1 MKTIYQFICAI
12 CVICGFCA
20 CEDFLDTDNLTM
32 KDTSNFPV
40 NETDAFQMVNGI
52 YSVMNRNLADPEED
66 PFFIFDIASDDRL
79 GGGSQSNIGAQ
90 GVDRLMNAYVDWMKP
105 LWQQR
110 YAGINR
116 ANNALETIDNVKEWS
131 SPDKKN
137 QLLCEIYFLR
147 AWYYFNLAQVFNGV
161 PLVLSTEPQN
171 LPRSSADE
179 VYAQIASDLKASIE
193 AGPSTKYPEFGIGRV
208 SKWAAEGMMARV
220 WLFYTGFYGKSELPL
235 VEGGSISKSQ
245 VVSWLED
252 CIQNSGYGLVSDQ
265 RNLWPYTNPYTAKD
279 YPYTNEPIIVKTIV
293 KTAAGTD
300 SITGYKIKD
309 GINWETDENI
319 ESMFAIKMS
328 NKPGWSADSQ
338 LRHNRIVEFYN
349 PRKTTEA
356 AFPFSVQGYS
366 NGPVCWKLWTDW
378 AEDPDYAG
386 DYRRVGS
393 ICKRADEI
401 PGYKGDPAK
410 EVENTDLLA
419 KKYIGCEAW
428 NEDHSGRYL
437 SYGYYY
443 GSENNR
449 QTGLTQSLV
458 WLRFADVL
466 LMHSELTDGKTI
478 YNGKS
483 GLNAVRQRAGLGDL
497 PYSLTLLKKERRYE
511 LCFEALRWNDL
522 RRWGDVQELVKNQA
536 GNPILNEGNPGEY
549 AFTNDFMQRYNE
561 TGGGF
566 FKIPEDQVILSEGV
580 LEQNPG
586 WGDGTNWTKGDL
598 PYFKKK

>member
-1 MKTIYQFICAI
+1 
-12 CVICGFCA
+12 
-20 CEDFLDTDNLTM
+20 
-32 KDTSNFPV
+32 
-40 NETDAFQMVNGI
+40 
-52 YSVMNRNLADPEED
+52 
-66 PFFIFDIASDDRL
+66 
-79 GGGSQSNIGAQ
+79 
-90 GVDRLMNAYVDWMKP
+90 
-105 LWQQR
+105 
-110 YAGINR
+110 
-116 ANNALETIDNVKEWS
+116 
-131 SPDKKN
+131 
-137 QLLCEIYFLR
+137 
-147 AWYYFNLAQVFNGV
+147 
-161 PLVLSTEPQN
+161 
-171 LPRSSADE
+171 
-179 VYAQIASDLKASIE
+179 
-193 AGPSTKYPEFGIGRV
+193 
-208 SKWAAEGMMARV
+208 
-220 WLFYTGFYGKSELPL
+220 
-235 VEGGSISKSQ
+235 
-245 VVSWLED
+245 
-252 CIQNSGYGLVSDQ
+252 
-265 RNLWPYTNPYTAKD
+265 
-279 YPYTNEPIIVKTIV
+279 
-293 KTAAGTD
+293 
-300 SITGYKIKD
+300 
-309 GINWETDENI
+309 
-319 ESMFAIKMS
+319 MFAVKMS
-328 NKPGWSADSQ
+328 NVPGWSADGL

-401 PGYKGDPAK
+401 PNYKGDPAK

-466 LMHSELTDGKTI
+466 LMHAELTDGKTV

-483 GLNAVRQRAGLGDL
+483 GLNAVRQRAGLPDIA
-497 PYSLTLLKKERRYE
+497 YSLSSLKKERRYE

-522 RRWGDVQELVKNQA
+522 RRWGDVSEKVKNQV
-536 GNPILNEGNPGEY
+536 GNPILNQGIPGEY
-549 AFTNDFMQRYNE
+549 AFTNDFMQRYND

-566 FKIPEDQVILSEGV
+566 FKIPEDQVTLSEGV

-586 WGDGTNWTKGDL
+586 WGDGTNWVKGDL
-598 PYFKKK
+598 PYRFK

>member
-1 MKTIYQFICAI
+1 MNIMEKKIKYIIASLF
-12 CVICGFCA
+12 CVMLFAA
-20 CEDFLDTDNLTM
+20 CDDFLDTDNLTM
-32 KDTSNFPV
+32 KDTSNFPL

-52 YSVMNRNLADPEED
+52 YAVMNRNLADPEED

-116 ANNALETIDNVKEWS
+116 ANNALESIDNVTNWTSETT
-131 SPDKKN
+131 KK
-137 QLLCEIYFLR
+137 QYLCEIYFLR

-161 PLVLSTEPQN
+161 PLVLSTVPQN
-171 LPRSSADE
+171 LPRSTADE
-179 VYAQIASDLKASIE
+179 VYAQIASDLKNAIE
-193 AGPSTKYPEFGIGRV
+193 IGPSTKYPDFGEGRV

-220 WLFYTGFYGKSELPL
+220 WLFYTGFYQKSELPL
-235 VEGGSISKSQ
+235 AEGGSVSKSQ
-245 VVSWLED
+245 VVAWLED
-252 CIQNSGYGLVSDQ
+252 CIQNSGFGLVSDQ

-279 YPYTNEPIIVKTIV
+279 YLYDQENNL
-293 KTAAGTD
+293 
-300 SITGYKIKD
+300 
-309 GINWETDENI
+309 NWETDENK

-328 NKPGWSADSQ
+328 NKAGWSADDH
-338 LRHNRIVEFYN
+338 LRHNRIVEFYGL
-349 PRKTTEA
+349 RKTNES

-366 NGPVCWKLWTDW
+366 NGPVCERLWTDW

-386 DYRRVGS
+386 DYRLVGS
-393 ICKRADEI
+393 ICDRAVEI
-401 PGYKGDPAK
+401 PNYPGDKAK
-410 EVENTDLLA
+410 EVENTNLLA
-419 KKYIGCEAW
+419 KKYIGCEAY

-437 SYGYYY
+437 SYAYYY

-449 QTGLTQSLV
+449 QSGLTQSLV

-466 LMHSELTDGKTI
+466 LMHAELSDGKVI
-478 YNGKS
+478 YNGKN
-483 GLNAVRQRAGLGDL
+483 GVNAVRQRAGLGDI
-497 PYSLTLLKKERRYE
+497 PYSLANLKKERRYE

-522 RRWGDVQELVKNQA
+522 RRWGDVAEKVKNQV
-536 GNPILNEGNPGEY
+536 GNKILNQGIAGEY
-549 AFTNDFMQRYNE
+549 AFTNDFMQRYKD

-566 FKIPEDQVILSEGV
+566 FKIPEDQVTLSEGV

-586 WGDGTNWTKGDL
+586 WGDGTNWAKGDL
-598 PYFKKK
+598 PYKFK

>member
-193 AGPSTKYPEFGIGRV
+193 AGPSTKYPDFGIGRV

-279 YPYTNEPIIVKTIV
+279 YPYTNEPIIV

-522 RRWGDVQELVKNQA
+522 RRWGDVEEKVKNQV
-536 GNPILNEGNPGEY
+536 GNPILNQGIPGEY
-549 AFTNDFMQRYNE
+549 AFTNDFMQRYRD

-566 FKIPEDQVILSEGV
+566 FKIPEDQVTLSEGV

-586 WGDGTNWTKGDL
+586 WEGSQTNWSKGDL
-598 PYFKKK
+598 PYKFK

>member
-1 MKTIYQFICAI
+1 M
-12 CVICGFCA
+12 CVMFLAA
-20 CEDFLDTDNLTM
+20 CDDFLDTENLTM
-32 KDTSNFPV
+32 KDTANFPI
-40 NETDAFQMVNGI
+40 NETDATQMVNGI

-116 ANNALETIDNVKEWS
+116 ANFALESIDNVTSWNSENA
-131 SPDKKN
+131 KK

-161 PLVLSTEPQN
+161 PLVLKTEPQN
-171 LPRSSADE
+171 LPKATPDE
-179 VYAQIASDLKASIE
+179 VYAQIASDLKHAIE
-193 AGPSTKYPEFGIGRV
+193 YGPSQKYPDFGDGRV

-220 WLFYTGFYGKSELPL
+220 WLFYTGFYKKSELPL
-235 VEGGSISKSQ
+235 PADEGGSISKAQ
-245 VVSWLED
+245 VVTWLED
-252 CIQNSGYGLVSDQ
+252 CIKNSGFGLVSDQ

-279 YPYTNEPIIVKTIV
+279 YPYDIEN
-293 KTAAGTD
+293 GL
-300 SITGYKIKD
+300 
-309 GINWETDENI
+309 NWETDENF
-319 ESMFAIKMS
+319 ENMFAIKMS
-328 NKPGWSADSQ
+328 NKPGWSADAQ
-338 LRHNRIVEFYN
+338 LRHNRIVEFYGL
-349 PRKTTEA
+349 RKTTED

-366 NGPVCWKLWTDW
+366 NGPVCERLWTDW

-393 ICKRADEI
+393 ICDRAVEI
-401 PGYKGDPAK
+401 PNYPGDPAK
-410 EVENTDLLA
+410 EVENTNLLA
-419 KKYIGCEAW
+419 KKYIGCEAYDP
-428 NEDHSGRYL
+428 ETGQRML
-437 SYGYYY
+437 SYGYFY

-466 LMHSELTDGKTI
+466 LMHSELTDGKEV
-478 YNGKS
+478 YQGKS
-483 GLNAVRQRAGLGDL
+483 GLNAVRERAKLPDI
-497 PYSLTLLKKERRYE
+497 PYSLQSLKKERRYE

-522 RRWGDVQELVKNQA
+522 RRWGDVQEKVNNQV
-536 GNPILNEGNPGEY
+536 GNHILNQGIEGEY

-566 FKIPEDQVILSEGV
+566 FKIPEDQVTLSEGV

-586 WGDGTNWTKGDL
+586 WGDGTNWAKGDL
-598 PYFKKK
+598 PYRFK

>member
-1 MKTIYQFICAI
+1 MEKKFKYIIASLF
-12 CVICGFCA
+12 CVMLFAA
-20 CEDFLDTDNLTM
+20 CDDFLDTDNLTM
-32 KDTSNFPV
+32 KDTSNFPL
-40 NETDAFQMVNGI
+40 NETDAYQMVNGI
-52 YSVMNRNLADPEED
+52 YAVMNRNLADPEED

-116 ANNALETIDNVKEWS
+116 ANNALES
-131 SPDKKN
+131 FDKVTGWTSETVKN
-137 QLLCEIYFLR
+137 QLLCETYFLR

-161 PLVLSTEPQN
+161 PLVLTTEPLN
-171 LPRSSADE
+171 LPRSTADE
-179 VYAQIASDLKASIE
+179 VYAQIASDLKNAIE
-193 AGPSTKYPEFGIGRV
+193 VGPSTKYPDFGEGRV

-220 WLFYTGFYGKSELPL
+220 WLFYTGFYQKSELPL
-235 VEGGSISKSQ
+235 AEGGSISKSQ
-245 VVSWLED
+245 VVTWLED
-252 CIQNSGYGLVSDQ
+252 CIQNSGFGLVSDQ

-279 YPYTNEPIIVKTIV
+279 YIYDQENNL
-293 KTAAGTD
+293 
-300 SITGYKIKD
+300 
-309 GINWETDENI
+309 NWETDENK

-328 NKPGWSADSQ
+328 NKAGWSADDH
-338 LRHNRIVEFYN
+338 LRHNRIVEFYGL
-349 PRKTTEA
+349 RKTNES

-366 NGPVCWKLWTDW
+366 NGPVCEKLWTDW

-393 ICKRADEI
+393 ICDRAVEI
-401 PGYKGDPAK
+401 PNYPGDKAK
-410 EVENTDLLA
+410 EVENTNLLA
-419 KKYIGCEAW
+419 KKYIGCEAY

-437 SYGYYY
+437 SYAYYY

-449 QTGLTQSLV
+449 QSGLTQSLV

-466 LMHSELTDGKTI
+466 LMHAELSEGKVI
-478 YNGKS
+478 YNGKN
-483 GLNAVRQRAGLGDL
+483 GVNAVRQRAGLGDI
-497 PYSLTLLKKERRYE
+497 PYSLTNLKKERRYE

-522 RRWGDVQELVKNQA
+522 RRWGDVAEKVKNQV
-536 GNPILNEGNPGEY
+536 GNQILNQGIPGQY
-549 AFTNDFMQRYNE
+549 AFTNDFMQRYKD

-566 FKIPEDQVILSEGV
+566 FKIPEDQVTLSEGV

-586 WGDGTNWTKGDL
+586 WGDGTNWAKGDL
-598 PYFKKK
+598 PYKFK

>member
-1 MKTIYQFICAI
+1 MNIMKTIFQF
-12 CVICGFCA
+12 FCA
-20 CEDFLDTDNLTM
+20 LCLIGGLCACDDFLDTDNLTK
-32 KDTSNFPV
+32 KDTSNFPI
-40 NETDAFQMVNGI
+40 NETDANQMVNGI

-105 LWQQR
+105 LWKQR

-116 ANNALETIDNVKEWS
+116 ANSALETIDNVTEWS
-131 SPDKKN
+131 SADKKN
-137 QLLCEIYFLR
+137 QLLCEIHFLR

-161 PLVLSTEPQN
+161 PLVLSTAPQN
-171 LPRSSADE
+171 LPRATADE
-179 VYAQIASDLKASIE
+179 VYAQIATDLKTAIE
-193 AGPSTKYPEFGIGRV
+193 VGPSTKYPDFGDGHA

-235 VEGGSISKSQ
+235 VDGGSISKAQ
-245 VVSWLED
+245 VASWLED
-252 CIQNSGYGLVSDQ
+252 CIKNSGYGLVSDQ

-279 YPYTNEPIIVKTIV
+279 YPYALDN
-293 KTAAGTD
+293 GL
-300 SITGYKIKD
+300 
-309 GINWETDENI
+309 NWETDENI
-319 ESMFAIKMS
+319 ENMFAVKMS
-328 NKPGWSADSQ
+328 NKPGWSADAQ
-338 LRHNRIVEFYN
+338 LRHNRIVEFYGL
-349 PRKTTEA
+349 RKTTEA

-366 NGPVCWKLWTDW
+366 NGPVCEKLWTDW
-378 AEDPDYAG
+378 AADPDYAG

-393 ICKRADEI
+393 ICDRAVEI
-401 PGYKGDPAK
+401 PNYPGDKAK
-410 EVENTDLLA
+410 EVENTNLLA
-419 KKYIGCEAW
+419 KKYIGCEAY

-466 LMHSELTDGKTI
+466 LMHSELTDGAVV

-497 PYSLTLLKKERRYE
+497 PYSLSLLKKERRYE

-522 RRWGDVQELVKNQA
+522 RRWGEVSEKVKNQV
-536 GNPILNEGNPGEY
+536 GNHILNQGIEGEY
-549 AFTNDFMQRYNE
+549 AFTNDFMQRYRD

-566 FKIPEDQVILSEGV
+566 FKIPEDQVTLSEGV

-586 WGDGTNWTKGDL
+586 WGDGTNWAKGDL
-598 PYFKKK
+598 PYKFK

>member
-1 MKTIYQFICAI
+1 MKKYIFFIASALGMMLLGGC
-12 CVICGFCA
+12 
-20 CEDFLDTDNLTM
+20 DKFLDTQNLTK

-90 GVDRLMNAYVDWMKP
+90 GVDRLMNAYVNWMNP
-105 LWQQR
+105 CWSNR
-110 YAGINR
+110 YKGINR
-116 ANNALETIDNVKEWS
+116 ANSALETIDNVTSWTSASKKE
-131 SPDKKN
+131 

-171 LPRSSADE
+171 LPRNTPDE

-193 AGPSTKYPEFGIGRV
+193 HGPSQRYLDLGEGRAN
-208 SKWAAEGMMARV
+208 KWIAEGMMARV
-220 WLFYTGFYGKSELPL
+220 WLFYTGFYNKSELPL
-235 VEGGSISKSQ
+235 VEGGSISKAQ

-279 YPYTNEPIIVKTIV
+279 YPYANENKL
-293 KTAAGTD
+293 
-300 SITGYKIKD
+300 
-309 GINWETDENI
+309 NWETDENM
-319 ESMFAIKMS
+319 ECMFSIKMS
-328 NKPGWSADSQ
+328 NKGGWSADSQ
-338 LRHNRIVEFYN
+338 LRHNRIVEFYGL
-349 PRKTTEA
+349 RKTTEA

-366 NGPVCWKLWTDW
+366 NGPVCEKLWTDW

-393 ICKRADEI
+393 ICDRLVEI
-401 PGYKGDPAK
+401 PDYPGDKAK
-410 EVENTDLLA
+410 EVENTNLLA

-428 NEDHSGRYL
+428 NEDHSARYL

-449 QTGLTQSLV
+449 QTGLTQAIT

-466 LMHSELTDGKTI
+466 LMHSELSDGKVI

-483 GLNAVRQRAGLGDL
+483 GMNAVRARAGLPDIA
-497 PYSLTLLKKERRYE
+497 YSLANIKKERRYE
-511 LCFEALRWNDL
+511 LCFEAIRWNDL
-522 RRWGDVQELVKNQA
+522 RRWGDVSEIVKNQV
-536 GNPILNEGNPGEY
+536 GNKILNEKYTGEY
-549 AFTNDFMQRYNE
+549 TFTVDFMERYQA
-561 TGGGF
+561 TGGF
-566 FKIPEDQVILSEGV
+566 FKIPEDQVTLSEGV

-586 WGDGTNWTKGDL
+586 WESGTNWAKGDL
-598 PYFKKK
+598 PYFKK

>member
-193 AGPSTKYPEFGIGRV
+193 AGPSTKYPDFGIGRV

-279 YPYTNEPIIVKTIV
+279 YPYTNEPIIVKT
-293 KTAAGTD
+293 AAGTD

-366 NGPVCWKLWTDW
+366 NGPVCYKLWTDW

-522 RRWGDVQELVKNQA
+522 RRWGDVQEKVKNQV
-536 GNPILNEGNPGEY
+536 GNPILNQGIPGEY
-549 AFTNDFMQRYNE
+549 AFTNDFMERYRA

-566 FKIPEDQVILSEGV
+566 FKIPECEVTLTEGV
-580 LEQNPG
+580 VEQNPG
-586 WGDGTNWTKGDL
+586 WDNNTTWAKGDL
-598 PYFKKK
+598 PYFK

>member
-1 MKTIYQFICAI
+1 MKTIYQLICAI
-12 CVICGFCA
+12 CVICGVCA
-20 CEDFLDTDNLTM
+20 CEDFLDTDNLTK
-32 KDTSNFPV
+32 KDTSNFPI
-40 NETDAFQMVNGI
+40 NETDAIQMVNGI

-116 ANNALETIDNVKEWS
+116 ANNALETIDKVTEWS

-147 AWYYFNLAQVFNGV
+147 AFYYFNLAQVFNGV
-161 PLVLSTEPQN
+161 PLVLSTEAKN
-171 LPRSSADE
+171 LPKSSPDE
-179 VYAQIASDLKASIE
+179 IYAQIASDLKNAIE
-193 AGPSTKYPEFGIGRV
+193 AGPSTKYPDFGEGRV

-220 WLFYTGFYGKSELPL
+220 WLFYTGFYGKSELP
-235 VEGGSISKSQ
+235 VAGGGSISKSQ
-245 VVSWLED
+245 VASWLED
-252 CIQNSGYGLVSDQ
+252 CINNSGFGLVSDQ

-279 YPYTNEPIIVKTIV
+279 YPYALEN
-293 KTAAGTD
+293 GL
-300 SITGYKIKD
+300 
-309 GINWETDENI
+309 NWETDENK

-401 PGYKGDPAK
+401 PNYKGDAAK

-419 KKYIGCEAW
+419 KKYLGCEAY

-466 LMHSELTDGKTI
+466 LMHSELTDGKVV

-483 GLNAVRQRAGLGDL
+483 GLNAVRQRAGLPDVT
-497 PYSLTLLKKERRYE
+497 YSLQALKKERRYE

-522 RRWGDVQELVKNQA
+522 RRWGDVAEKVKNQV
-536 GNPILNEGNPGEY
+536 GNPILNQGIPGEY
-549 AFTNDFMQRYNE
+549 AFTNDFMQRYRDTE
-561 TGGGF
+561 GGF
-566 FKIPEDQVILSEGV
+566 FKIPEDQVTLSEGV

-586 WGDGTNWTKGDL
+586 WGDGTKNPGWGDGTNWVKGDL
-598 PYFKKK
+598 PYKFK